1 MASISHYSHS
11 LNTNI
16 VLFYYIEMEIQSL
29 FANFMEN

>member
-11 LNTNI
+11 LLNI
-16 VLFYYIEMEIQSL
+16 MLFYYIEMEIQSL